1 MKSLTNSNVNL
12 KEEIFAL
19 AYIKDLDATKAWI
32 AANPDK
38 GKKYAS
44 GQGYKWLNR
53 PFVKKRLQQ
62 LAKQKLEEANAGTER
77 ILADLERIA
86 FFDPAC
92 IMQVDQNGEPHIDLT
107 KLTPEIRRCLKFK
120 FGSSV
125 TKDGD
130 RVPIYQAEPYD
141 KMDAIEKLLKIHQLY
156 RGEDLT
162 NKQPTGITV
171 NVNFP
176 LPGGGWRDNQAH
188 IPDVIDAEEV

>member
-1 MKSLTNSNVNL
+1 MKSLTNSGTNH

-19 AYIKDLDATKAWI
+19 AYIKTLNAKESWI
-32 AANPDK
+32 EANPGK
-38 GKKYAS
+38 PKKYAHV
-44 GQGYKWLNR
+44 QGWRWLNK
-53 PFVKKRLQQ
+53 PFVKKRLQE
-62 LAKQKLEEANAGTER
+62 LAKVKLEEAHAGTER

-86 FFDPAC
+86 FFDPAD
-92 IMQVDQNGEPHIDLT
+92 IVEIDQDGAPRIDLT
-107 KLTPEIRRCLKFK
+107 KMTPEIRRCLKIE
-120 FGSSV
+120 FGVGV

-130 RVPIYQAEPYD
+130 RVPTYQVKTYD

-162 NKQPTGITV
+162 QKNTAIQV